1 MIRAFATFTAVLFI
15 TGYLL
20 FAAYKNSAWF
30 ENQSPVNAL
39 KSIAKTGDAKSPLK
53 IKALRLKGRDIQS
66 NETFPD
72 GDDWLS
78 GLGMDLANASG
89 KTITFFQVELFLP
102 AAGTDK
108 RQPGVVWYL
117 EYGHNPF
124 DYVSDNVMPPRS
136 SKVIYPGDFIKF
148 EMPETDRKEMNHFAR
163 ALTGSSPSKV
173 QVRVNLLGFND
184 GTAWSGQMA
193 RRDGNG
199 GWIPLSSSS
208 EIASRGKRNQ
218 VARRRQPRFSHRN
231 TAPVDDGC
239 GFVFPSHV
247 PCPPQP
253 EGCKFQR
260 FNLFDELAG
269 NDSVDFAF
277 APCQIT
283 VNNFTL
289 TCTTSNSL
297 RRIDCP
303 IVPCGQE
310 WGTCLMDMDCCS
322 GFCNG
327 GQCGPSCPAYCA
339 VCFNGLCTDASPVVV
354 DVLGDGFA
362 LSNFENGVNFDL
374 NADGTA
380 EHLSWTTAGSDE
392 AWLALDRNGNGTID
406 NGRELFGNFTPQG
419 NPTEGVTPNG
429 FAALAEFD
437 KTGNGGNGDNTITKS
452 DQIFSQLRLWQ
463 DSNHNGVSEPSEL
476 HALSDL
482 GLTSIDC
489 SYKLSKRTDEH
500 GNRYEY
506 RAKVKD
512 ERTFKVERWAWDV
525 YLLTQH

>member
-1 MIRAFATFTAVLFI
+1 MIRATAIFTAVLLI

-20 FAAYKNSAWF
+20 FGAYKNSARF
-30 ENQSPVNAL
+30 EKQSPVNAL
-39 KSIAKTGDAKSPLK
+39 KSIARTGEVKSPLK
-53 IKALRLKGRDIQS
+53 IKSIRVKGRDIQS

-89 KTITFFQVELFLP
+89 KTITFFQVELFFP
-102 AAGTDK
+102 TVGADK
-108 RQPGVVWYL
+108 SQPGVVWYL
-117 EYGHNPF
+117 HYGHNPF
-124 DYVSDNVMPPRS
+124 DYASDNTMPPRS
-136 SKVIYPGDFIKF
+136 SKIIYPGDFIKF
-148 EMPETDRKEMNHFAR
+148 ELNETNRKEMNDFAK
-163 ALTGSSPSKV
+163 AVTGSLPSKV
-173 QVRVNLLGFND
+173 EVRVNLIGFND

-193 RRDGNG
+193 RRNGNG
-199 GWIPLSSSS
+199 RWIPLNSSS
-208 EIASRGKRNQ
+208 EIVSRRKRDQ
-218 VARRRQPRFSHRN
+218 VARRRQFQFSHRN
-231 TAPVDDGC
+231 RAPVNDGC
-239 GFVFPSHV
+239 GFVFPSLV

-260 FNLFDELAG
+260 MNLFDELAG
-269 NDSVDFAF
+269 NDSVNFVF

-289 TCTTSNSL
+289 TCTNSNSL

-303 IVPCGQE
+303 IVACGQE
-310 WGTCLMDMDCCS
+310 WDTCLMDLDCCS

-327 GQCGPSCPAYCA
+327 GQCGPSCPPYCA
-339 VCFNGLCTDASPVVV
+339 VCFNGLCGDATPVVV

-362 LSNFENGVNFDL
+362 LTDFENGVNFDL

-380 EHLSWTTAGSDE
+380 EHLSWTTAGSDD

-419 NPTEGVTPNG
+419 NPPEGINQNG

-437 KTGNGGNGDNTITKS
+437 KTENGGNGDDSITKS
-452 DQIFSQLRLWQ
+452 DQIFSMLRLWQ

-476 HALSDL
+476 HALTDL

-489 SYKLSKRTDEH
+489 VYKLSKRTDEH

-506 RAKVKD
+506 RAKVND
-512 ERTFKVERWAWDV
+512 ERNSKVGRWAWDV
-525 YLLTQH
+525 YLLTQR